1 MLGVVLGH
9 QLVLA
14 WLVPPQHGSPGGGKE
29 ASSAAPPKGW
39 QSLSAED
46 KHLFHIVLCSTDERF
61 CSFIEESRH
70 HCWWVWPCQQER
82 IWRDKVNETHLWL
95 KHISCTLS
103 LQFVEAFWHTPKL
116 PALRASGQAEQ
127 LGRWKLLSVLWGTWG
142 ESVGWEGV

>member
-9 QLVLA
+9 QLALA

-46 KHLFHIVLCSTDERF
+46 KHLFHIALCSTDERF

-70 HCWWVWPCQQER
+70 HC
-82 IWRDKVNETHLWL
+82 
-95 KHISCTLS
+95 
-103 LQFVEAFWHTPKL
+103 
-116 PALRASGQAEQ
+116 
-127 LGRWKLLSVLWGTWG
+127 
-142 ESVGWEGV
+142 